1 MNWHAVCNRM
11 ASKTNHELGV
21 MENAT
26 YIGLSRLS
34 AMRREMDVIANNMAN
49 MNSNAYKGERVMFE
63 EFLKGP
69 NTGPKTSF
77 VMDTAVL
84 RDFRIGKL
92 QQTGN
97 TFDLAINGNGYLS
110 VDTPQGRR
118 YTRDG
123 HLRLD
128 ADRRLVTSGGHPVL
142 DNRGRDI
149 IIPDG
154 LGTPTISVDG
164 TINVGE
170 QQVARIDLVHFENEQ
185 ELRKTAN
192 GLFATTQEPLPV
204 PASTTLVQGMLEAS
218 NVEPIVEMTNMIE
231 LLRQY
236 QGTQSLIDGENE
248 RLRTAIQRLGRA
260 PN

>member
-1 MNWHAVCNRM
+1 
-11 ASKTNHELGV
+11 

-34 AMRREMDVIANNMAN
+34 SMRREMDVLANNMAN

-69 NTGPKTSF
+69 TGQKEKTSF
-77 VMDTAVL
+77 VNDWAVL
-84 RDFRIGKL
+84 RDFRAGKVE
-92 QQTGN
+92 QTGN
-97 TFDLAINGNGYLS
+97 TFDFAINGPGYLS

-128 ADRRLVTSGGHPVL
+128 ADRRLVTAGGHPVI
-142 DNRGRDI
+142 DNRGREI
-149 IIPDG
+149 VIPDG
-154 LGTPTISVDG
+154 LGTPAMAVDG
-164 TINVGE
+164 TLNVG
-170 QQVARIDLVHFENEQ
+170 QNQVAKIDLVNFPNEQ
-185 ELRKTAN
+185 ELRKTAQ
-192 GLFATTQEPLPV
+192 GLFATTQEPV
-204 PASTTLVQGMLEAS
+204 DAPATSTLLQGALESS

-236 QGTQSLIDGENE
+236 QSTQSMLDAEND
-248 RLRTAIQRLGRA
+248 RLKLAIQRLGRQ
-260 PN
+260 N

>member
-1 MNWHAVCNRM
+1 
-11 ASKTNHELGV
+11 
-21 MENAT
+21 MENTT

-63 EFLKGP
+63 EYLKGP
-69 NTGPKTSF
+69 NAKEKTSF
-77 VMDTAVL
+77 VNDWAVL
-84 RDFRIGKL
+84 RDFRAGKL
-92 QQTGN
+92 EQTGN
-97 TFDLAINGNGYLS
+97 TFDFAISGTGYLS
-110 VDTPQGRR
+110 IDTPQGRR

-154 LGTPTISVDG
+154 QGVPAMADDG
-164 TINVGE
+164 TINVGQ
-170 QQVARIDLVHFENEQ
+170 QQVAKIDLVNFENEQ
-185 ELRKTAN
+185 ELRKTAQ
-192 GLFATTQEPLPV
+192 GLFATTQEPTAA
-204 PASTTLVQGMLEAS
+204 PATTTLVQGMLEAS
-218 NVEPIVEMTNMIE
+218 NIEPIVEMTNMIN

-236 QGTQSLIDGENE
+236 QGTQNLIDGEND
-248 RLRTAIQRLGRA
+248 RLKQAIQRLGRQ
-260 PN
+260 N

>member
-1 MNWHAVCNRM
+1 
-11 ASKTNHELGV
+11 
-21 MENAT
+21 MENTT

-69 NTGPKTSF
+69 TNAPKTSF

-84 RDFRIGKL
+84 RDFRVGKL

-97 TFDLAINGNGYLS
+97 TFDFAINGSGYLS

-123 HLRLD
+123 HLRMD

-149 IIPDG
+149 VIPDG
-154 LGTPTISVDG
+154 LGTPAVSVDG
-164 TINVGE
+164 TVNVGQ
-170 QQVARIDLVHFENEQ
+170 QQVAKIDLVHFENEQ

-192 GLFATTQEPLPV
+192 GLFATTQDPIAA
-204 PASTTLVQGMLEAS
+204 PATTTLIQGMLEAS
-218 NVEPIVEMTNMIE
+218 NIEPIVEMTNMIE

-236 QGTQSLIDGENE
+236 QSTQSLIDGEND
-248 RLRTAIQRLGRA
+248 RLKLAIQRLGR
-260 PN
+260 NTN

>member
-1 MNWHAVCNRM
+1 
-11 ASKTNHELGV
+11 
-21 MENAT
+21 MENTT

-34 AMRREMDVIANNMAN
+34 AMRREMDVVANNMAN

-69 NTGPKTSF
+69 NANQKTSF
-77 VMDTAVL
+77 VNDWAVL
-84 RDFRIGKL
+84 RDFRAGKL
-92 QQTGN
+92 EQTGN
-97 TFDLAINGNGYLS
+97 TFDFAISGTGYLS
-110 VDTPQGRR
+110 IDTPQGRR

-154 LGTPTISVDG
+154 QGVPAMAVDG
-164 TINVGE
+164 TINVGQ
-170 QQVARIDLVHFENEQ
+170 QQVAKIDLVNFENEQ
-185 ELRKTAN
+185 ELRKTAQ
-192 GLFATTQEPLPV
+192 GLFATTQEPTAA
-204 PASTTLVQGMLEAS
+204 PATTTLVQGMLEAS
-218 NVEPIVEMTNMIE
+218 NIEPIVEMTNMIE

-236 QGTQSLIDGENE
+236 QSTQSLLDGEND
-248 RLRTAIQRLGRA
+248 RLKMAIQRLGRA
-260 PN
+260 QN

>member
-1 MNWHAVCNRM
+1 
-11 ASKTNHELGV
+11 
-21 MENAT
+21 MENTT

-63 EFLKGP
+63 EYLKGA
-69 NTGPKTSF
+69 NNAKDKASF
-77 VMDTAVL
+77 VNDWGVL
-84 RDFRIGKL
+84 RDFRAGKL
-92 QQTGN
+92 EQTGN
-97 TFDLAINGNGYLS
+97 TFDFAISGTGYLT

-149 IIPDG
+149 VIPDG
-154 LGTPTISVDG
+154 LGTPAVSVDG
-164 TINVGE
+164 TINVGQ
-170 QQVARIDLVHFENEQ
+170 QQVAKIDLVNFQNEQ

-192 GLFATTQEPLPV
+192 GLFATSQDPT
-204 PASTTLVQGMLEAS
+204 PAPATTTLVQGMLEAS
-218 NVEPIVEMTNMIE
+218 NIEPIVEMTNMIE

-236 QGTQSLIDGENE
+236 QSTQSLLDGEND
-248 RLRTAIQRLGRA
+248 RLKMAIQRLGRQ
-260 PN
+260 N

>member
-1 MNWHAVCNRM
+1 
-11 ASKTNHELGV
+11 
-21 MENAT
+21 MENTT

-34 AMRREMDVIANNMAN
+34 GMRRQMDVLANNMAN

-69 NTGPKTSF
+69 NAKEKTSF
-77 VMDTAVL
+77 VNDWAVL
-84 RDFRIGKL
+84 RDFRAGKL
-92 QQTGN
+92 EQTGN
-97 TFDLAINGNGYLS
+97 TFDFAISGSGYLT

-128 ADRRLVTSGGHPVL
+128 ADRRLVTAGGHPVL

-154 LGTPTISVDG
+154 QGTPAMAVDG
-164 TINVGE
+164 TLNVGQ
-170 QQVARIDLVHFENEQ
+170 QQVAKIDLVNFRNEQ
-185 ELRKTAN
+185 ELRKTAQ
-192 GLFATTQEPLPV
+192 GLFATTQDTIDA
-204 PASTTLVQGMLEAS
+204 PATTTLVQGMLEAS
-218 NVEPIVEMTNMIE
+218 NIEPIVEMTNMIN

-236 QGTQSLIDGENE
+236 QGTQSLIDGEND
-248 RLRTAIQRLGRA
+248 RLKQAIQRLGRQ
-260 PN
+260 N

>member
-1 MNWHAVCNRM
+1 
-11 ASKTNHELGV
+11 
-21 MENAT
+21 MENTT

-69 NTGPKTSF
+69 NETQQKTSF
-77 VMDTAVL
+77 VNDWAVL
-84 RDFRIGKL
+84 RDFRAGKL
-92 QQTGN
+92 EQTGN
-97 TFDLAINGNGYLS
+97 TFDFAISGSGYLT

-149 IIPDG
+149 VIPEG
-154 LGTPTISVDG
+154 LGIPAMAVDG
-164 TINVGE
+164 TINVGQ
-170 QQVARIDLVHFENEQ
+170 QQVAKIDLVNFQNEQ
-185 ELRKTAN
+185 ELRKTSQ
-192 GLFATTQEPLPV
+192 GLFATTQDPIAA
-204 PASTTLVQGMLEAS
+204 PATTTLIQGMLEAS
-218 NVEPIVEMTNMIE
+218 NIEPIVEMTNMIE

-236 QGTQSLIDGENE
+236 QSTQSLLDGEND
-248 RLRTAIQRLGRA
+248 RLRTAIQRLGR
-260 PN
+260 NSN